1 MNFTLKHYAI
11 FICTIGILIL
21 IVCKQLNLSG
31 GKYIKQMLSKYFCIN
46 ILANLSTKFTLNK
59 PPKPNAM
66 KSILNSTKIITL
78 GLMLVLAA
86 CTKNKKTDYNDFRFL
101 EYSIEQFQEG
111 YNNGDFTIEEV
122 VRAYI
127 DRIESIDK
135 NGPSLSSLVII
146 NPDAITIA
154 KELDKELQNGNKR
167 GPLHGIPIVLKDNID
182 THDKMPTT
190 GGSRALANSF
200 PLNDSYVAKKLREAG
215 ALILGKANLSEWAN
229 FRGSLST
236 SGWSGTGGQTKN
248 PYDITRN
255 PCGSSSGSGVA
266 VSANLTVLAIG
277 TETNG
282 SIVCPSHANGIV
294 GIKPTVGLISR
305 SGIIPISYT
314 HDSPGPMGRSV
325 MDVTICLGTLVGIDS
340 LDEKS
345 LLSQGNFYTDYSPF
359 LKKDG
364 LANKR
369 IGFFTGASGQNFK
382 VDSLMNQTIRLLKD
396 EGVEIIEINE
406 IDERGAGQNSFEVM
420 IYEYKDGLNKYF
432 TSLGPNA
439 PIKNLE
445 ELIEFNK
452 ADSIELRYF
461 DQLYLEMAL
470 AKGDLQSPEYKKALA
485 DLMRQ
490 SRTNGIDRVMNEH
503 NLDAIVAPT
512 GSPAWK
518 TDQINGDSFQ
528 LASSSPSAQAG
539 YPIISLPM
547 GYIDELPVGVSFFGR
562 AWSEPMLIEIA
573 YAFECKT
580 NQRKVPQYLNAK

>member
-1 MNFTLKHYAI
+1 MIPQSFCIKIFFILSARLNLITITHTAMRPTPNFTK
-11 FICTIGILIL
+11 GI
-21 IVCKQLNLSG
+21 
-31 GKYIKQMLSKYFCIN
+31 
-46 ILANLSTKFTLNK
+46 ILAF
-59 PPKPNAM
+59 
-66 KSILNSTKIITL
+66 IIT
-78 GLMLVLAA
+78 VTA
-86 CTKNKKTDYNDFRFL
+86 CTNNKKPDYNSFRFL
-101 EYSIEQFQEG
+101 EYSIEQIQEG
-111 YNNGDFTIEEV
+111 YSNGEFTIEEV

-127 DRIESIDK
+127 DRIESIDTH
-135 NGPSLSSLVII
+135 GPSLNSMVTI
-146 NPDAITIA
+146 NPDAIGIA
-154 KELDKELQNGNKR
+154 KELDNELQNGNKR
-167 GPLHGIPIVLKDNID
+167 GPLHGIPVVLKDNID

-215 ALILGKANLSEWAN
+215 AIILGKANLSEWAN
-229 FRGSLST
+229 FRGDLST
-236 SGWSGTGGQTKN
+236 SGWSGAGGLTLN

-266 VSANLTVLAIG
+266 VSANLTMLAIG

-305 SGIIPISYT
+305 TGIIPIAET
-314 HDSPGPMGRSV
+314 QDSPGPMGRSV
-325 MDVTICLGTLVGIDS
+325 KDVTICLGALVGIDS

-345 LLSQGNFYTDYSPF
+345 LLSQGNFHTDYTQF

-369 IGFFTGASGQNFK
+369 IGFFTGPSGQNFK
-382 VDSLMNQTIRLLKD
+382 VDSVMSQTIRLLKD
-396 EGVEIIEINE
+396 EGVEIIEIKE
-406 IDERGAGQNSFEVM
+406 IVERDAGQNSFEVM
-420 IYEYKDGLNKYF
+420 LYEYKDGLNKYF
-432 TSLGPNA
+432 SSLGPNA

-461 DQLYLEMAL
+461 NQLYLEMAQ
-470 AKGDLQSPEYKKALA
+470 AKGDLESPEYKKALA
-485 DLMRQ
+485 DLISQ
-490 SRTNGIDRVMNEH
+490 SRTNGIDRVMDKH

-518 TDQINGDSFQ
+518 TDLINGDSFQ

-547 GYIDELPVGVSFFGR
+547 GYIDGLPVGVSFFGK

-573 YAFECKT
+573 YGFEYKA
-580 NQRKVPQYLNAK
+580 NQRRVPQYLNAK